1 MEQDYTLEINRL
13 ELENRI
19 KNLVWTVSGNYKL
32 DYKPNLDAYSKTPDA
47 VLYDGIKQGGL
58 ARYFDHMELGSY
70 MVKKVFCGA
79 DQGQLMSLAQLAVES
94 AVGRKLEAERPGIRS
109 IRRMACEEVLDQ
121 EGAGL
126 SAYPAG
132 RVKAAFLREEL
143 EGKELVWT
151 GQLKGPLKIL
161 HDLQLGNQPGQI
173 DSSKLESSVQSEA
186 SVQTGDPDSS
196 SDLHSAERI
205 STHDIIEAID
215 RLYNSVVDP
224 KFVKTLE
231 EVEAVTADELSEYSW
246 KDFLKEDADRE
257 TLVEYFRQITESM
270 ASLSAAQP
278 LNVSTDGNAG
288 PKDQTGERKII
299 RVSEESLRQVHT
311 FVERSFGKTYL
322 TPIEEKRANTSF
334 CRGIHSDSSL
344 YFTDGILRAG
354 VMRNAQF
361 ESAVHQQS
369 KNYRYYEKN
378 FRVVRRNIQILTESL
393 KKSLQLRDEESKVLS
408 DYGAISP
415 RDVWKVGHSSDARI
429 FHREEKSHAMEFCMD
444 ILIDASGSQRSR
456 QMDVVLQAYIIM
468 ETLSNLEIPFRVM
481 SFCTFW
487 DYTILQR
494 FREYD
499 ENRTVNDRIFGF
511 TTSSCN
517 RDGLAIRAV
526 GSTLM
531 QREEE
536 NKLMIVLSDGKPHDA
551 MVARKG
557 ARQSKPYTGREA
569 VDDTAFEVRRLRQAG
584 ISVLGVFAGE
594 ESELGAEKLIFG
606 KDFAY
611 IRDIS
616 SFSTVVGRYL
626 LKLIED

>member
-19 KNLVWTVSGNYKL
+19 KNLVWTVSGDYKL
-32 DYKPNLDAYSKTPDA
+32 NYKPNLDAYGKTPDA
-47 VLYDGIKQGGL
+47 VLYDGIKQAGL
-58 ARYFDHMELGSY
+58 ARYFDHTELGSY
-70 MVKKVFCGA
+70 MVRKVFCGA
-79 DQGQLMSLAQLAVES
+79 DQGQLMGMAQLAVES
-94 AVGRKLEAERPGIRS
+94 AVGRRLEEERPGIRS
-109 IRRMACEEVLDQ
+109 IRRKACEEILDH
-121 EGAGL
+121 EGSGL

-143 EGKELVWT
+143 EGKPLVWT
-151 GQLKGPLKIL
+151 GQLKRPLKIL
-161 HDLQLGNQPGQI
+161 HELQPG
-173 DSSKLESSVQSEA
+173 DEL
-186 SVQTGDPDSS
+186 
-196 SDLHSAERI
+196 
-205 STHDIIEAID
+205 STHDIVKAID

-224 KFVKTLE
+224 EFPKTLE
-231 EVEAVTADELSEYSW
+231 EVEAVSADELSEYSW
-246 KDFLKEDADRE
+246 KDFLKEDADQE

-270 ASLSAAQP
+270 ASLSA
-278 LNVSTDGNAG
+278 VSSMAADVASQNG
-288 PKDQTGERKII
+288 PEDQKNERKIL

-311 FVERSFGKTYL
+311 FVERTFGRTYL
-322 TPIEEKRANTSF
+322 TPIEEKRANAAF

-344 YFTDGILRAG
+344 YYTDGILRAG

-378 FRVVRRNIQILTESL
+378 YRVVRRNIQILTESL
-393 KKSLQLRDEESKVLS
+393 KKSMQLRDEESRVLS
-408 DYGAISP
+408 DYGTISP

-429 FHREEKSHAMEFCMD
+429 FHRVEKSHAMEFCMD

-456 QMDVVLQAYIIM
+456 QSDVVLQAFIIM
-468 ETLSNLEIPFRVM
+468 EALSNLEIPYRVM

-499 ENRTVNDRIFGF
+499 DSRSVNDRIFGF

-584 ISVLGVFAGE
+584 VSVLGVFAGE
-594 ESELGAEKLIFG
+594 ESELSAEKLIFG